1 MGGSDVLAL
10 ARMEPTV
17 KYHPNGIKI
26 LTISLESGSWTV
38 TDGQFAWGESLLKC
52 NEGVQ
57 RFPQDGRQSS
67 LECIGIR
74 KLNCESDRTNR
85 YESRAK

>member
-1 MGGSDVLAL
+1 MGGCEGTAL
-10 ARMEPTV
+10 AVLEPTV
-17 KYHPNGIKI
+17 KYHPNSTMVLI
-26 LTISLESGSWTV
+26 LFLESGKETV
-38 TDGQFAWGESLLKC
+38 PDGQFDWGGSLLKD

-57 RFPQDGRQSS
+57 RFPQDGWQSS

-74 KLNCESDRTNR
+74 ELDCDSDRRNR

>member
-1 MGGSDVLAL
+1 M
-10 ARMEPTV
+10 
-17 KYHPNGIKI
+17 KYHPHSSRI
-26 LTISLESGSWTV
+26 LTLNLETGQKTV
-38 TDGQFAWGESLLKC
+38 PDGQFDWGGSLLKY

-67 LECIGIR
+67 LECKGIR

-85 YESRAK
+85 YESRA